1 MAGERT
7 FTEGEAYALVA
18 DAVERETAAAKTEAE
33 ELRNQNVTLG
43 NEKDA
48 LELRIKAA
56 EDKAADAE
64 KALEDY
70 KTEVETQKASEAKRS
85 ERLGKVAEVAPTL
98 VTQPD
103 DGDDEKVTERCDR
116 IVAMDDESFQEYLD
130 SITAVAP
137 QKASDDGTD
146 GKAKPAPT
154 GTPLPRESAAFKGK
168 QPTGT
173 EAKGSVK
180 GLLDARRGLRSAPA
194 KSA

>member
-1 MAGERT
+1 MAGDRT

-18 DAVERETAAAKTEAE
+18 DAVERETAAAKTEAD
-33 ELRNQNVTLG
+33 ELRTQVTSLG

-48 LELRIKAA
+48 LELRVTAA

-70 KTEVETQKASEAKRS
+70 KTEVDTQKAAEAKRD

-98 VTQPD
+98 VE
-103 DGDDEKVTERCDR
+103 GDDEKVTERCDR

-130 SITAVAP
+130 SLAAVAP
-137 QKASDDGTD
+137 QKANENGSE
-146 GKAKPAPT
+146 GKTKVTPT
-154 GTPLPRESAAFKGK
+154 TPLPRESAAFKGT
-168 QPTGT
+168 QPTGDK
-173 EAKGSVK
+173 AKGSVS
-180 GLLDARRGLRSAPA
+180 GLFDARRGMAAAKA

>member
-48 LELRIKAA
+48 LELRATAA
-56 EDKAADAE
+56 EDKVAEAE

-70 KTEVETQKASEAKRS
+70 KTDVETQKAAEAKRD
-85 ERLGKVAEVAPTL
+85 ERLTKVAEVAPTL
-98 VTQPD
+98 VE
-103 DGDDEKVTERCDR
+103 GDDEKIVERCDR

-130 SITAVAP
+130 SLTAVAP
-137 QKASDDGTD
+137 QKANDDGKGGD
-146 GKAKPAPT
+146 GKTPVTTPS
-154 GTPLPRESAAFKGK
+154 GTPLPRESAAFKGA
-168 QPTGT
+168 QPTGDA
-173 EAKGSVK
+173 AKASVK
-180 GLLDARRGLRSAPA
+180 GVFSAGRALRTA

>member
-33 ELRNQNVTLG
+33 ELRNQVTSLG

-48 LELRIKAA
+48 LELRATAA
-56 EDKAADAE
+56 EEKVAEAE

-70 KTEVETQKASEAKRS
+70 KTDVETQKAAEAKRD
-85 ERLGKVAEVAPTL
+85 ERLTKVAEVAPTL
-98 VTQPD
+98 VE
-103 DGDDEKVTERCDR
+103 GDDEKVAERCNR

-130 SITAVAP
+130 SLTAVAP
-137 QKASDDGTD
+137 QKANDDGKGGSTTTP
-146 GKAKPAPT
+146 PAT
-154 GTPLPRESAAFKGK
+154 ATPLPRESAAFKGS
-168 QPTGT
+168 QPTGD
-173 EAKGSVK
+173 AGKASVK
-180 GLLDARRGLRSAPA
+180 GVFGARRALHSA